1 MFRNQFIQRLVFSSI
16 VVMTFSMLSACS
28 EETVYSPP
36 FEPAGDMAHTMAFVL
51 DPAADLIWDSA
62 GTIVTASGEED
73 LAPTTDEQWLAVRSS
88 AVVVAETG
96 NLLMMPGRAVD
107 QDAWVEISVGLI
119 KVGKRLEVA
128 AQNQDAD
135 ALFEEGANLYNVC
148 VACHQIYVIADAD
161 ED

>member
-1 MFRNQFIQRLVFSSI
+1 MISNQFFQTLAFSSI
-16 VVMTFSMLSACS
+16 VVMTCSMLSSCS
-28 EETVYSPP
+28 EEKVYSPP

-148 VACHQIYVIADAD
+148 VACHQIYVTEDAD